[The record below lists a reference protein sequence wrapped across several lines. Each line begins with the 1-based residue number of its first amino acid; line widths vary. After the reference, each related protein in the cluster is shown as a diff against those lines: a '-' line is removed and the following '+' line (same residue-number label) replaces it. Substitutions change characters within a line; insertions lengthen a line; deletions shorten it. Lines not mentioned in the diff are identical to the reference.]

1 MEIKLLKE
9 YISSTGRIFNAGEK
23 LDCDRT
29 TYNKLLA
36 IEGCEPIGQD
46 KKKSKAKKTIK
57 KDGIN
62 K

>member
-1 MEIKLLKE
+1 MEIKLLKD
-9 YISSTGRIFNAGEK
+9 YKSPSGRIFKAGQK

-29 TYNKLLA
+29 IYNILLDT
-36 IEGCEPIGQD
+36 EGCELIEKD
-46 KKKSKAKKTIK
+46 KKKVKAKKTIK

>member
-1 MEIKLLKE
+1 MEIKLLKD
-9 YISSTGRIFNAGEK
+9 YKSPTGRIFKAGQK

-29 TYNKLLA
+29 IYNILLD
-36 IEGCEPIGQD
+36 IEGCEPDRQD

>member
-1 MEIKLLKE
+1 MEIKLLKD
-9 YISSTGRIFNAGEK
+9 YKSPSGRIFLAETK
-23 LDCDRT
+23 IDCDRT
-29 TYNKLLA
+29 IYNKLLA

>member
-9 YISSTGRIFNAGEK
+9 YISPQGRIFKVGQK
-23 LDCDRT
+23 IDCDIA
-29 TYNKLLA
+29 TYNKLLEN
-36 IEGCEPIGQD
+36 EGCETIGQD

>member
-1 MEIKLLKE
+1 MEIKLLKD
-9 YISSTGRIFNAGEK
+9 YKSPSGRIFPAGTK
-23 LDCDRT
+23 IDCDRT
-29 TYNKLLA
+29 IYIKLLA
-36 IEGCEPIGQD
+36 IEGCEPIGKD

>member
-9 YISSTGRIFNAGEK
+9 YKSPSGRIFPTGTK
-23 LDCDRT
+23 IDCDRT
-29 TYNKLLA
+29 IYNKLLA
-36 IEGCEPIGQD
+36 IEGCEPIGKD

>member
-1 MEIKLLKE
+1 MEIKLLKD
-9 YISSTGRIFNAGEK
+9 YKTPTGRIFKEGQK

-29 TYNKLLA
+29 TYNKLIA
-36 IEGCEPIGQD
+36 IEGCEPIAQD
-46 KKKSKAKKTIK
+46 KKKTKAKKTIK